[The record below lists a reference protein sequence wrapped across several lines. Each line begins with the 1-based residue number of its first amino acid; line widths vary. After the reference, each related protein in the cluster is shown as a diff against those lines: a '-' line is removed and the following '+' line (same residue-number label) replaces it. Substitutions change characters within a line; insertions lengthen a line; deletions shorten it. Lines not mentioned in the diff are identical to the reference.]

1 MPEPDARGRFAPQ
14 LDVEITLSRSGIV
27 EARTAA
33 GASCT
38 ASVMLSGGSSAIT
51 MPLRVADQ
59 SGRVAWSYESVDTGS
74 GLHTVTCTRGGQ
86 QVTSG
91 AGFQGP

>member
-1 MPEPDARGRFAPQ
+1 
-14 LDVEITLSRSGIV
+14 
-27 EARTAA
+27 
-33 GASCT
+33 
-38 ASVMLSGGSSAIT
+38 